1 MNGKLRQKMLG
12 FFFVTWYNGGVIENQ
27 GQDIG
32 KKGDMERQNNEIQ
45 LEFQM
50 TKRIFPDRVTMDRFL
65 EQFQNP
71 QAVEDDG
78 HVTEGL
84 FNFYFFMDQKAWSH
98 A

>member
-1 MNGKLRQKMLG
+1 
-12 FFFVTWYNGGVIENQ
+12 
-27 GQDIG
+27 
-32 KKGDMERQNNEIQ
+32 MERQNNEIQ
-45 LEFQM
+45 LEFQRIGGILAVP
-50 TKRIFPDRVTMDRFL
+50 KRIFPDRVTMDRFL